1 VHLLVAGLRGDIDD
15 LDPDLFA
22 EEDPRIDLV
31 RQLVAKD
38 RAVQRVEIA
47 LFPVSQ
53 LDEVLKT
60 LVLELYIISDCLIED
75 KDMDLL
81 LFDFIICERVDTL
94 FHVGKGGPVGSW
106 PDQYILRLLEVPV
119 VAVHP
124 LVRGRVACHFG
135 FYLSRYGFRQ
145 T

>member
-1 VHLLVAGLRGDIDD
+1 MHLLVAGLRGDIDD

-53 LDEVLKT
+53 LD
-60 LVLELYIISDCLIED
+60 
-75 KDMDLL
+75 
-81 LFDFIICERVDTL
+81 
-94 FHVGKGGPVGSW
+94 
-106 PDQYILRLLEVPV
+106 
-119 VAVHP
+119 
-124 LVRGRVACHFG
+124 
-135 FYLSRYGFRQ
+135 
-145 T
+145 